1 MSQWIRGGQVYDVH
15 RRRYRRADSEVRDG
29 RIAALTDGVKAAADD
44 HVLDVDGAFLLPG
57 LIDCHVHMCSPS
69 KNSDRRNTWRGALPG
84 TIAIHAA
91 QSARRTLL
99 GGTTTVRDVGGWD
112 YHEIAVRNAINAGLI
127 EGPRMFCAGRL
138 LSITTATAQYFRG
151 MYEVADGPDEVRRMA
166 RKQLA
171 HGADLIKVM
180 ATGAMISS
188 EYEDARAIQYTLDE
202 LKAAVAVAEANHTH
216 VAAHAHALDGIRN
229 AALAGCRSVE
239 HGSFDDA
246 ETYALMAARGTY
258 LVPTCC
264 VTSALLADNEAN
276 AGTPRAHSQPPRRI
290 RRNPP
295 AETWRWPRIVVS
307 PSPWGPMP
315 ARPATTTATTRKS
328 SSAWSGASA

>member
-1 MSQWIRGGQVYDVH
+1 
-15 RRRYRRADSEVRDG
+15 
-29 RIAALTDGVKAAADD
+29 
-44 HVLDVDGAFLLPG
+44 
-57 LIDCHVHMCSPS
+57 
-69 KNSDRRNTWRGALPG
+69 
-84 TIAIHAA
+84 
-91 QSARRTLL
+91 
-99 GGTTTVRDVGGWD
+99 
-112 YHEIAVRNAINAGLI
+112 
-127 EGPRMFCAGRL
+127 MFCAGRL
-138 LSITTATAQYFRG
+138 LSITTATVQYFRG

-188 EYEDARAIQYTLDE
+188 EYEDARAIQYTFDE

-239 HGSFDDA
+239 HGSFGDA

-276 AGTPRAHSQPPRRI
+276 AGTPEHIRNRLVEFDEIHLQNVALAKDCGVTVAMGTDAGTPGNHDGDNAQELVSMVRRVGMTAHDAVEASTINAARLLAQEDNLGALDVGKFADAIGFASDPLVEIEAVQDVRLVVKGGGVA
-290 RRNPP
+290 RNHL
-295 AETWRWPRIVVS
+295 
-307 PSPWGPMP
+307 
-315 ARPATTTATTRKS
+315 
-328 SSAWSGASA
+328 GA